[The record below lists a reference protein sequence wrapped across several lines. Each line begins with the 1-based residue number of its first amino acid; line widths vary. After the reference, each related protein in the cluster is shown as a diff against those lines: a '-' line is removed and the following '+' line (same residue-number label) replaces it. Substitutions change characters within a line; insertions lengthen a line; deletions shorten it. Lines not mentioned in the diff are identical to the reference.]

1 MFRKA
6 TVESETSVK
15 HYVNF
20 KRSDKKVIKFV
31 ALSYVHAHWGGDG
44 IIRFGRVKGMSFGL
58 DGSFSRFPLEEGFA
72 VICWFRESGETIFFA
87 QSKAPA
93 YFRLFD

>member
-1 MFRKA
+1 MSLKLDL
-6 TVESETSVK
+6 E
-15 HYVNF
+15 VNIGVTK
-20 KRSDKKVIKFV
+20 KRDKKVIEFL

-44 IIRFGRVKGMSFGL
+44 IISFSMVEGVSFGL
-58 DGSFSRFPLEEGFA
+58 DRSFSRFPLEEGFA
-72 VICWFRESGETIFFA
+72 VICWFRECGEAIFIA